1 MKTERVSEETN
12 EIQRTRESQRSR
24 LKRLKELG
32 DTNNFFFRTE
42 KNSSCP
48 NSIFFS
54 YTFL

>member
-32 DTNNFFFRTE
+32 DTNNFFFSNR
-42 KNSSCP
+42 KK
-48 NSIFFS
+48 FFMS
-54 YTFL
+54 